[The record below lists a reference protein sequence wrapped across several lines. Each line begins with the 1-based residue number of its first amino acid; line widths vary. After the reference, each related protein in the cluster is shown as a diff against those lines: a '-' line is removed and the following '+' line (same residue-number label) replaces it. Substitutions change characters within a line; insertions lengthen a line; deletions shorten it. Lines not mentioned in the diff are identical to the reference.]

1 MHYSNFPGRIN
12 VEKTSEQYF
21 QLLPPIESYKN
32 LFNRIDTEVWGWM
45 KDKWTMEIDQRELY
59 NGKDL
64 YKGGIEKYY
73 RENSEKIHCST
84 RKNITSE
91 IACPIENLLLRL

>member
-1 MHYSNFPGRIN
+1 MHYSSFPGCIN
-12 VEKTSEQYF
+12 VEKTSKQYF
-21 QLLPPIESYKN
+21 QLLPPIENYKN

-64 YKGGIEKYY
+64 HKGGIEKYY

-91 IACPIENLLLRL
+91 IACPIKNLLLRL